1 MKLLC
6 NEMSFAKEQCL
17 AAIIMMQENMMTNK
31 EDAENTNKLHVLGL
45 SFVLLS
51 DIIAK
56 EDKLKSLLYLSLAK
70 KIETKL
76 NTNSENYVILVDAK
90 KEEELKSYIKGKQAE
105 EILINKYENNG
116 KRIVSKELKSI

>member
-1 MKLLC
+1 
-6 NEMSFAKEQCL
+6 
-17 AAIIMMQENMMTNK
+17 MMQENMMTNK